1 MAMVRV
7 YNDNVIDHV
16 ENFKGTKIKIPSKGF
31 IEMDSEEAVLFKGQ
45 FFPPQFDKGKIQTI
59 ESMKVIRV
67 EHINSESVGNKKEPE
82 TYKCMKCGHKAI
94 NASALKA
101 HIKQSHIESM
111 VDEDAKQEILAEG

>member
-16 ENFKGTKIKIPSKGF
+16 EKFKGTLIKIPSKGF

-67 EHINSESVGNKKEPE
+67 EHINSDSNSGKKEQE
-82 TYKCMKCGHKAI
+82 TYRCMKCGFKAVSS
-94 NASALKA
+94 NALKA
-101 HIKQSHIESM
+101 HIKQSHVESM
-111 VDEDAKQEILAEG
+111 VDEDAKQVILAEG